1 MPLTPMSESTIAC
14 LLVTHLPV
22 KSERQRYPALRGK
35 PLVII
40 ERSCSGDM
48 VLDSS
53 PEAGSVT
60 VGMPATEA
68 LARCPQATLMSADR
82 EFYNEVFN
90 RFAERMAMRCPAV
103 EKADLGCVYT
113 GLEGLA
119 LIRGGEARMIASLL
133 QVAPPE
139 FDPHIGVASSR
150 FAAYVAAST
159 TQPGRAAKVPP
170 DEAAFLSGRSID
182 LLPLSSGGKARLHL
196 LGLHTL
202 GRLAAMP
209 AGAVQARLGSEGRR
223 AWELARGIDQSPIQE
238 LSRAAA

>member
-1 MPLTPMSESTIAC
+1 MSESTIAC

-22 KSERQRYPALRGK
+22 NSERQRYPALRGK
-35 PLVII
+35 PLVIT
-40 ERSCSGDM
+40 ESRRPGDM

-53 PEAGSVT
+53 PEAEGVT
-60 VGMPATEA
+60 PGMTLQEA
-68 LARCPQATLMSADR
+68 LAHCPQATLVPADG

-90 RFAERMAMRCPAV
+90 RFTERMAMRCPAV
-103 EKADLGCVYT
+103 ERADLGCVYA

-119 LIRGGEARMIASLL
+119 LTHGGEARLIASLL

-159 TQPGRAAKVPP
+159 THPGRAAKVPP

-182 LLPLSSGGKARLHL
+182 LLPLSSEGKARLHL
-196 LGLHTL
+196 SGVHTL

-209 AGAVQARLGSEGRR
+209 VGAVQARLGAEGRR

-238 LSRAAA
+238 FSRAAA